1 MRDLGCQVYF
11 NLSSLQDLMLA
22 SLLFTKHMILEFQS
36 VYSFI
41 YLFCCRVKKITHYPV
56 EQGNCDYKL
65 PYRIMVNSLKQ
76 DKGKARGLTLPVA
89 TLSRNPM
96 LFEQDTLRVGLW
108 LFQVLFLWANITLFG
123 KWSNHEWAFSLL
135 PNKHKM
141 LLVREQELKGELGM
155 I

>member
-96 LFEQDTLRVGLW
+96 LFEQDTLRIGLW
-108 LFQVLFLWANITLFG
+108 LFQVLFYGLISPCLVSGVTLSGPSHSCRTNIKCYSQG
-123 KWSNHEWAFSLL
+123 VGVE
-135 PNKHKM
+135 
-141 LLVREQELKGELGM
+141 G
-155 I
+155 